1 MLYIIILLIIDQVAK
16 WLVKAS
22 LQPSSIYGVIKHVIS
37 FTYVE
42 NRGCAFGMFN
52 GGTIYLII
60 FTLLVIAAFL
70 YKYIKDIRHSNSIS
84 LKMSFILLLS
94 GAIGNLIDRVFRGYV
109 IDFINLEFVDFAV
122 FNLADC
128 YICLGC
134 AFLVIYILFVMKEDK
149 VTNKKEKK

>member
-1 MLYIIILLIIDQVAK
+1 MIEIIILLIIDQVAK

-22 LQPSSIYGVIKHVIS
+22 LQPSSIYGVIKYIFS

-52 GGTIYLII
+52 TGTFYLII
-60 FTLLVIAAFL
+60 FTLLVIIALL
-70 YKYIKDIRHSNSIS
+70 YEYMKNIRYSSSIV
-84 LKMSFILLLS
+84 LKQSFILLLA
-94 GAIGNLIDRVFRGYV
+94 GAIGNLIDRVCRGYV

-128 YICLGC
+128 YICIGC
-134 AFLVIYILFVMKEDK
+134 ALIVIYILFVMNRRTKLK
-149 VTNKKEKK
+149 INF